1 MFDVRCSPFLLV
13 FFGSTLDVRCSHF
26 SPALEMLASRM
37 CGNCRQRE
45 TEISVD
51 SWRQSTTL
59 SIMPLMSIQAHYDGV
74 QVLLDEKV
82 ALRRNSR
89 LIVTVLE
96 DADEDREDFMRMAA
110 SGLAAAYSDDD
121 VEYTETDLKR

>member
-1 MFDVRCSPFLLV
+1 
-13 FFGSTLDVRCSHF
+13 
-26 SPALEMLASRM
+26 
-37 CGNCRQRE
+37 
-45 TEISVD
+45 
-51 SWRQSTTL
+51 
-59 SIMPLMSIQAHYDGV
+59 MPLMSIQAHYDGV

-96 DADEDREDFMRMAA
+96 DSDEDREDFMRMAA
-110 SGLAAAYSDDD
+110 SGLAGVYSDDE

>member
-1 MFDVRCSPFLLV
+1 
-13 FFGSTLDVRCSHF
+13 
-26 SPALEMLASRM
+26 
-37 CGNCRQRE
+37 
-45 TEISVD
+45 
-51 SWRQSTTL
+51 
-59 SIMPLMSIQAHYDGV
+59 MPLMSIQAHYDGV